1 MKPRPLAVLAR
12 TRPYSLILARARSCS
27 PCPVRE
33 QAGTEFMDYLK
44 KIVSDQDI
52 TTTKH
57 SVGDK
62 DVFTVSTWSGV
73 V

>member
-1 MKPRPLAVLAR
+1 MIDSDTAVLCDWNLYPGTQDGKDEA
-12 TRPYSLILARARSCS
+12 P
-27 PCPVRE
+27 
-33 QAGTEFMDYLK
+33 QAGIEFMDYLK